1 MGRVVVPMLIE
12 NVVDL
17 YNAQHGLISPD
28 QVRRVEV
35 AEALVDTGATQ
46 TSLPQSLIEQL
57 GLDPMGVRRAMTGGG
72 VVQMRTFGPV
82 RITVQGR
89 FCNGDVTE
97 LPEGAPALLGQLPLE
112 ALDFVIDMPGRRLVG
127 NPAHGGE
134 QMIEMY

>member
-1 MGRVVVPMLIE
+1 MGRVVVPMLVE
-12 NVVDL
+12 NVIDL
-17 YNAQHGLISPD
+17 YNAESGLIPPE
-28 QVRRVEV
+28 QVRRIEV

-46 TSLPQSLIEQL
+46 LSLPPSLIAQL
-57 GLDPMGVRRAMTGGG
+57 GLHPMGVRRAMTGGG

>member
-17 YNAQHGLISPD
+17 YNAESGLIPPE

-35 AEALVDTGATQ
+35 TEALVDTGATQ
-46 TSLPQSLIEQL
+46 LSLPPSLIVQL
-57 GLDPMGVRRAMTGGG
+57 GLRPLGVRRAMTGGG

-97 LPEGAPALLGQLPLE
+97 LPEGAPALLGQIPLE
-112 ALDFVIDMPGRRLVG
+112 ALDFVVDMPGRRLVG

>member
-1 MGRVVVPMLIE
+1 MGRVVVPMLVE

-17 YNAQHGLISPD
+17 YNAESGLIPPE

-46 TSLPQSLIEQL
+46 LSLPPSLIAQL
-57 GLDPMGVRRAMTGGG
+57 GLHPMGVRRAMTGGG
-72 VVQMRTFGPV
+72 VVQLRTFSPV

-97 LPEGAPALLGQLPLE
+97 LPEGASPTLGWISLH
-112 ALDFVIDMPGRRLVG
+112 ALDFVVDLASRRLVG

-134 QMIEMY
+134 QMIEAY